1 MARVQ
6 HSQLAGRWY
15 PGDAGRLR
23 DQVDAWLQEGAA
35 ARASADR
42 LCAVIVPHAGYQYS
56 GRAAAAGYACVRHG
70 GYTRVVIIAPSH
82 FVAFHGVA
90 LLDVDAFATPLGEL
104 AVDRDAVAALAHRD
118 LCGARPD
125 AYRDEHSLEIQLPF
139 LQRALPAVRLV
150 PALLGH
156 LDDAD
161 YAPVAAA
168 FAALADDDTLFV
180 VSSDFVHYGRRFGY
194 LPFPADDPA
203 QVAAALRTV
212 DMGAIE
218 LVCAGDAA
226 GFRAYIERT
235 GATICGRTPIAVFLT
250 LHRQRTPGTLLSYY
264 TSLDVT
270 GDYEHSVSYASIGFP
285 MAVTSDQ

>member
-6 HSQLAGRWY
+6 HSHLAGRWY

-23 DQVDAWLQEGAA
+23 DQVDAWLQEAKA
-35 ARASADR
+35 ARASSGR
-42 LCAVIVPHAGYQYS
+42 LHAVIVPHAGYQYS
-56 GRAAAAGYACVRHG
+56 GRAAAAAYACVGHAAYR
-70 GYTRVVIIAPSH
+70 RAVIIAPSH
-82 FVAFHGVA
+82 FVAFRGVA
-90 LLDVDAFATPLGEL
+90 LLDVDAFGTPLGEI
-104 AVDRDAVAALAHRD
+104 AVDRDAVAALAHGHVCR
-118 LCGARPD
+118 ARPD

-139 LQRALPAVRLV
+139 LQRALPGVRVV

-156 LDDAD
+156 LDDED

-168 FAALADDDTLFV
+168 FAALADGDTLFV

-194 LPFPADDPA
+194 LPFPAENPA
-203 QVAAALRTV
+203 QVAAALRPL

-226 GFRAYIERT
+226 GFIEYIEHT

-270 GDYEHSVSYASIGFP
+270 GDYEHSVSYASIAFP
-285 MAVTSDQ
+285 EAVASEQ